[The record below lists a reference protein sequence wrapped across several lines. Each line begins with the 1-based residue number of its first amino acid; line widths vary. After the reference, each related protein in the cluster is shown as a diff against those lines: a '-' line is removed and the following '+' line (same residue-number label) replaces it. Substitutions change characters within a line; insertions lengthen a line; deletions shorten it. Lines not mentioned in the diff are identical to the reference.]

1 MIQVTIP
8 LIPTSQGGPLIPADE
23 VTALLRQISADWLD
37 ALEEDGGAA
46 DPRTV
51 RELAGVLERLADGI
65 DVECI
70 AFTADPP
77 RHGRRRH

>member
-23 VTALLRQISADWLD
+23 VTTLLRQIAADWLD
-37 ALEEDGGAA
+37 ALETDPAEA

-51 RELAGVLERLADGI
+51 RELSGVLQRLADGI

-70 AFTADPP
+70 AYTADPP